1 MIEEDRLKTLRL
13 AADPNLAP
21 GRERLREYLQE
32 ALEGYD
38 DVRERY
44 RRVANNQVGTADV
57 LQHVNNAALA
67 LRAAV
72 ARVISVCSDTD
83 GNLLDPEVEVPV
95 GEVLR
100 MLFEAGPLP
109 GVQNPVEQKAE
120 VKMTLSTHVMVHPE
134 VEDLRYRC
142 TGCDWERSPAL
153 DPSDADA
160 QFVLA
165 HEPEQT

>member
-21 GRERLREYLQE
+21 GRERLREFLQE

-67 LRAAV
+67 LRDAV
-72 ARVISVCSDTD
+72 TRVISVCSDTD
-83 GNLLDPEVEVPV
+83 GNLLDPEAEVPV
-95 GEVLR
+95 GEVMR

-109 GVQNPVEQKAE
+109 GVQNPVE
-120 VKMTLSTHVMVHPE
+120 
-134 VEDLRYRC
+134 
-142 TGCDWERSPAL
+142 
-153 DPSDADA
+153 
-160 QFVLA
+160 
-165 HEPEQT
+165 PEQT